1 MTTLTLRDGLLD
13 INPFPDGLK
22 NELKYW
28 KRVMQYNPKTHKRDV
43 VGHYEYMWWENED
56 GSAHVLAGHTHRV
69 LEWLRSHNIEF
80 EFVDKRTPMPEPRFV
95 RAAEGLRP
103 YQREVVLKM
112 LAARGGLMQCP
123 TGYGKSRMAAKIID
137 AWDPEELKIRGT
149 PISVFACPSKD
160 ITKKNYE
167 ELLEALPHREVGLVM
182 SGVKKFSDDVQ
193 VITLDSLHLLDP
205 SQVGILIADEVHTA
219 ASDSRAEELLK
230 FSKAVMYGVSATPS
244 GRFDGKDLVTEGI
257 FGPVVVSK
265 NYKDGVDCGAL
276 VPIEVIWINSPEP
289 TVGLTR
295 YRNYKTRD
303 GKIGA
308 GMIGNWKANQMIAN
322 IFKTIPQDMQC
333 LVITQFI
340 EQMDN
345 ILRFCDDDVRY
356 VHAQTSSDG
365 LSKYQKVKA
374 ISTQDRRDIYTQVY
388 NQDIMKIVSTNIYTT
403 GVNFPNLN
411 IVVNAAGGGSDIA
424 SAQIPGRASRK
435 TDGKEVAYMIDF
447 WHPWDVDGSR
457 WGPLLA
463 NDKQRRKV
471 YNELGFKQTWID
483 NLSMLSFKPKLS

>member
-13 INPFPDGLK
+13 INPFPNGLK
-22 NELKYW
+22 NELRYW

-69 LEWLRSHNIEF
+69 LEWLRNNNIEF
-80 EFVDKRTPMPEPRFV
+80 QFVDKRTPMPEPRFV

-103 YQREVVLKM
+103 YQRDMVLRM
-112 LAARGGLMQCP
+112 LAAKGGVLRAAP
-123 TGYGKSRMAAKIID
+123 GLGKTFCVAKMID

-149 PISVFACPSKD
+149 PVSVFACPDKD
-160 ITKKNYE
+160 ITRKNYD
-167 ELLEALPHREVGLVM
+167 ELTRILPHREVGLVM
-182 SGVKKFSDDVQ
+182 SGVKKFSDDIQ

-205 SQVGILIADEVHTA
+205 SQVGILVVDEVHTA

-230 FSKAVMYGVSATPS
+230 FNKAVMYGVSATPS

-265 NYKDGVDCGAL
+265 DYKDGVEAGAL

-308 GMIGNWKANQMIAN
+308 GMIGNWKANQMISN
-322 IFKTIPQDMQC
+322 ILKAIPEDMQC

-345 ILRFCDDDVRY
+345 ILRFCDEDVKY
-356 VHAQTSSDG
+356 VHAQTSDDK
-365 LSKYQKVKA
+365 LTKYQKVKA
-374 ISTQDRRDIYTQVY
+374 ISPNERKEIY
-388 NQDIMKIVSTNIYTT
+388 
-403 GVNFPNLN
+403 
-411 IVVNAAGGGSDIA
+411 A
-424 SAQIPGRASRK
+424 
-435 TDGKEVAYMIDF
+435 
-447 WHPWDVDGSR
+447 
-457 WGPLLA
+457 
-463 NDKQRRKV
+463 KV
-471 YNELGFKQTWID
+471 YNKEIKKIISSFVFKQG
-483 NLSMLSFKPKLS
+483 